1 MQSTKHLPDYDFKGQ
16 ILGYNPYPGWNSM
29 EIYRIM
35 RRLDYTFHSRL
46 KPSPSL
52 VRDITA
58 LCYGTKTKC
67 PVFVNLSPDQVFL
80 RPGDVISWFCDEY
93 NPLLPEMFRINCAD
107 HERRKRLNKRVA
119 DILMCGDDPCFITF
133 TFNDKTLAKCKPETL
148 RQYVFRYLKKHCN
161 LYVANIDFG
170 AENGRIHYHAV
181 CDCNPGSEW
190 DTVLHYG
197 FISVEKIR
205 IDETATVERLSRYV
219 SKLTNHAIK
228 ETTKRCAL
236 IYSR

>member
-1 MQSTKHLPDYDFKGQ
+1 MPTTKHLPDYDFKSQ
-16 ILGYNPYPGWNSM
+16 IIGYSPYPGWNLM

-35 RRLDYTFHSRL
+35 RRLDYSVSSRL

-80 RPGDVISWFCDEY
+80 RPGDVISRFCDEY
-93 NPLLPEMFRINCAD
+93 NPLLPEMFRINNAD
-107 HERRKRLNKRVA
+107 FMRRNRLNKRVA
-119 DILMCGDDPCFITF
+119 DILTCGDEPCFVTF
-133 TFNDKTLAKCKPETL
+133 TFNGKTLAKCQPHIL
-148 RQYVFRYLKKHCN
+148 RKYVQRYLKKHSHF
-161 LYVANIDFG
+161 YVANVDFG

-181 CDCNPGSEW
+181 CDCNPGNTW
-190 DTVLHYG
+190 DTDLNYG

-205 IDETATVERLSRYV
+205 IDETATIERLSRYV

>member
-1 MQSTKHLPDYDFKGQ
+1 MQTTKHLPDYEFKAQ
-16 ILGYNPYPGWNSM
+16 LLGYNPYPGWNLM

-35 RRLDYTFHSRL
+35 RRLDYSVSSRL

-93 NPLLPEMFRINCAD
+93 NAMLPELFRINNAD
-107 HERRKRLNKRVA
+107 FMRRNRLNKRVA
-119 DILMCGDDPCFITF
+119 DILMCGDDPCFVTF
-133 TFNDKTLAKCKPETL
+133 TFNDETLAKRNPDSR
-148 RQYVFRYLKKHCN
+148 RQAVRRYLNSLCN

-170 AENGRIHYHAV
+170 NENGREHYHAV
-181 CDCNPGSEW
+181 CDRNPGSEW
-190 DTVLHYG
+190 DTKFNYG
-197 FISVEKIR
+197 FIKIEKIR
-205 IDETATVERLSRYV
+205 IDENATTERLSRYV